1 MSCRDL
7 DETLLLLA
15 AGAADR
21 SEAER
26 ARAHLQA
33 GCPGC
38 AGRFAEA
45 QATLA
50 LLPLALEPVTP
61 SPSVRE
67 TLLARAASE
76 APAARKSGA
85 TTAPIPFPA
94 RPAPARARWISP
106 AVAAAAAAIAV
117 GLWLYVPLTRD
128 NAALRDQLAR
138 EAMTRLNVERDL
150 AKAVSTI
157 ERLRSPQ
164 VQVVSLHGAE
174 PAPGA
179 SARIFVDRGQREW
192 QVYTAGLKPLPEG
205 RTYELWFITPAQEK
219 IAAGTFDV
227 NERGEGELRAS
238 VPAGLEVIALAA
250 VTDEPVGGSQQPT
263 GSIHLVGEVPAPA
276 AS

>member
-21 SEAER
+21 AEAES

-33 GCPGC
+33 GCPAC
-38 AGRFAEA
+38 AGRYAEA
-45 QATLA
+45 QATVA
-50 LLPLALEPVTP
+50 LLPLALDPVAP
-61 SPSVRE
+61 SPAVRE
-67 TLLARAASE
+67 RLLARAASQPVQK
-76 APAARKSGA
+76 PAAPP
-85 TTAPIPFPA
+85 APIPFPA
-94 RPAPARARWISP
+94 RTAAASGRWSRP
-106 AVAAAAAAIAV
+106 VLAAAAAAAV
-117 GLWLYVPLTRD
+117 VALAIYVPLSRD
-128 NAALRDQLAR
+128 RAALRDALAR
-138 EAMTRLNVERDL
+138 EEMTRLSLEGDL
-150 AKAVSTI
+150 ARAVSTI

-164 VQVVSLHGAE
+164 VQVVSLKGTE
-174 PAPGA
+174 PAPSA
-179 SARIFVDRGQREW
+179 SARIFVDRARREW

-219 IAAGTFDV
+219 IAAGTFAV

-238 VPAGLEVIALAA
+238 VPAGLEAIALAA
-250 VTDEPVGGSQQPT
+250 VTDEPAGGSAQPT